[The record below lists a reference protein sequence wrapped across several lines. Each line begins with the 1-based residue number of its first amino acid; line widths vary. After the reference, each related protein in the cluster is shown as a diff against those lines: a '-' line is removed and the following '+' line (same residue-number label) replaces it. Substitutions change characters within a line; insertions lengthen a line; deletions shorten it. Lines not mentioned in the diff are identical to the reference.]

1 MNENLP
7 DPMVPADA
15 DLRDFAFMPLDVAR
29 LRDSDLAALEEPEAC
44 WSAVLLWCASW
55 HQIPAGSLPDDDR
68 VLSNFA
74 GYGRVVK
81 EWQRVKTGAMRGWV
95 LCADG
100 RWYHPVVAEKA
111 TESWLSKLRHAYGKL
126 CERIRKE
133 NGNRKTAGIDPLPFP
148 TFEAW
153 NSGGRPA
160 EIEILPAE
168 IEILPA
174 EDIRRSVGK
183 STSSVG
189 KSNSSAGIP
198 AENALKG
205 QGQGQGQG
213 QGYSSEE
220 GIRSPS
226 ETAADASA
234 SGAVGEE
241 GDDPEDVAWCKSAD
255 AVALLTLSGKYN
267 PHHARATLREWVRLH
282 GPTVTRQAI
291 VSAQTVAATDPLTY
305 AAKRLANL
313 RAQGS
318 AGVIR
323 TTAPV
328 EDRPWERL
336 GMTREQWEAV

>member
-1 MNENLP
+1 MTNELP
-7 DPMVPADA
+7 EPLVPEDA

-44 WSAVLLWCASW
+44 WAAVLLWCASW

-81 EWQRVKTGAMRGWV
+81 EWQRVKAGAMRGWV

-111 TESWLSKLRHAYGKL
+111 RESWLSKLRHQYGRL

-133 NGNRKTAGIDPLPFP
+133 NAKRKNGDQEPLPFP
-148 TFEAW
+148 SFEEW

-160 EIEILPAE
+160 EIDAIPAE
-168 IEILPA
+168 AKP
-174 EDIRRSVGK
+174 RSGGK
-183 STSSVG
+183 TASSGG
-189 KSNSSAGIP
+189 KPEPSAGKEKSSGGIP

-213 QGYSSEE
+213 YSSEE
-220 GIRSPS
+220 DIGSPS
-226 ETAADASA
+226 ETVADADAS
-234 SGAVGEE
+234 GAVVGEE
-241 GDDPEDVAWCKSAD
+241 GDDPQDVAWCNSPKAI
-255 AVALLTLSGKYN
+255 AILTLSGKYN
-267 PHHARATLREWVRLH
+267 PHHARATLREWGRLH
-282 GPTVTRQAI
+282 GPSVTRQAI
-291 VSAQTVAATDPLTY
+291 EGAQTVGAADPLTY

-313 RAQGS
+313 RAQDA
-318 AGVIR
+318 AGVR
-323 TTAPV
+323 RGPV
-328 EDRPWERL
+328 ASTPDEPWKRL
-336 GMTREQWEAV
+336 GLTKAEWEAL